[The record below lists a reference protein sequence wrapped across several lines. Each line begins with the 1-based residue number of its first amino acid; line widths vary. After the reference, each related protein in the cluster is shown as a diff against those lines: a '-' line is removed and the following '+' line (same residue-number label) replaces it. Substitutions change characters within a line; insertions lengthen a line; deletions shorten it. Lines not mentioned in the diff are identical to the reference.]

1 MMSKSFAPGGV
12 PNPAAAERQRLREL
26 KHERANVEG
35 KHSPGARR
43 RRRRRPGY
51 SRGRGRG
58 VTTDGVARVANVD
71 SVGRGSVGRD
81 SVGRDSVGRA
91 NVGRGSCVGRDSC
104 CCWAPGGHRG
114 RGS

>member
-81 SVGRDSVGRA
+81 SVGRA